1 LKSII
6 TSVQAVLA
14 KETFVS
20 RKDVL
25 EDAADLSTFLC
36 VSSRYFAMLQNVRMI
51 RLLI

>member
-1 LKSII
+1 MKSTI

-14 KETFVS
+14 KETFAIQ
-20 RKDVL
+20 KDVL

-36 VSSRYFAMLQNVRMI
+36 VSSRYFAVWQNVRMI